1 MGIFM
6 IFINRPFQ
14 ENKNTL
20 FNKNISL
27 LVVLGLWDC
36 LDRTYFAETKNWKYY
51 SKIIFKCVNSAVG
64 PIFNEKVVE
73 KWNLWIYEQCTD
85 TLFTVE
91 KSTSAATKKKNGWN
105 ALKVKRGRNKPN
117 PNLPLYP

>member
-36 LDRTYFAETKNWKYY
+36 LDRTYFTETKNWKYY

-91 KSTSAATKKKNGWN
+91 KSTSAA
-105 ALKVKRGRNKPN
+105 
-117 PNLPLYP
+117 

>member
-27 LVVLGLWDC
+27 LVELGLWDC
-36 LDRTYFAETKNWKYY
+36 LDRTYFTETENWKYY
-51 SKIIFKCVNSAVG
+51 SKIIFKCMNSTVG
-64 PIFNEKVVE
+64 PIFNEKIAE
-73 KWNLWIYEQCTD
+73 KWNLWIHEQCTD

-91 KSTSAATKKKNGWN
+91 KSTSAATKKKKKMAETCW
-105 ALKVKRGRNKPN
+105 K
-117 PNLPLYP
+117 

>member
-27 LVVLGLWDC
+27 LVELGLWDC
-36 LDRTYFAETKNWKYY
+36 LDRTYFTETEN
-51 SKIIFKCVNSAVG
+51 
-64 PIFNEKVVE
+64 
-73 KWNLWIYEQCTD
+73 
-85 TLFTVE
+85 
-91 KSTSAATKKKNGWN
+91 
-105 ALKVKRGRNKPN
+105 
-117 PNLPLYP
+117 

>member
-27 LVVLGLWDC
+27 LVEFGLWDC
-36 LDRTYFAETKNWKYY
+36 LDRTYFTETENWKYY
-51 SKIIFKCVNSAVG
+51 SKIIFKCMNSTVG
-64 PIFNEKVVE
+64 PNFKVVFSE
-73 KWNLWIYEQCTD
+73 KSICESCEQCTGP
-85 TLFTVE
+85 TE
-91 KSTSAATKKKNGWN
+91 KQHKCANAQRRHYLNST
-105 ALKVKRGRNKPN
+105 
-117 PNLPLYP
+117 